1 MDSQQQELVLT
12 LKRILAALA
21 RQRATVSY
29 RELAALA
36 GVQPPHSIHRTTE
49 ALETLMRDN
58 HAAGE
63 PLLSA
68 LAVSRGAAGLPQ
80 RGFFMLLRELGRYDG
95 PDDGPEAEAVF
106 LEELELAWD
115 YWAAG
120 FDQDAKS

>member
-1 MDSQQQELVLT
+1 MDPAQQELVLT
-12 LKRILAALA
+12 LKRILIALA
-21 RQRATVSY
+21 EQRATVTY

-49 ALETLMRDN
+49 ALEALMRQN

-68 LAVSRGAAGLPQ
+68 LAVSRGASGLPQ
-80 RGFFMLLRELGRYDG
+80 RGFFMELRALGRYDG
-95 PDDGPEAEAVF
+95 PDDGPDAEAVF
-106 LEELELAWD
+106 TEELELVWD

-120 FDQDAKS
+120 SP